1 MVLFTSG
8 ETRLIRTLDTPE
20 KVQRWLRA
28 LAYNRETRGETLRT
42 FRVVR
47 RLGRAHCLEGALA
60 AATILEAHGYP
71 PLLLDMESQDR
82 LDHVAFLFR
91 DNGRYGT
98 VAKSRDPGLDGR
110 KPFFLDI
117 KSLVQSYFEPY
128 IDQTGKITAYAVYN
142 LEDLRGVDWQTSER
156 NVWKV
161 ERTLLEI
168 PHRRLV
174 TSMARYERAHRRFLA
189 YRRRFP
195 DRMPVYFR
203 NRHQWW

>member
-20 KVQRWLRA
+20 EVQRWLRS

-60 AATILEAHGYP
+60 AATILEAQGYP
-71 PLLLDMESQDR
+71 PLLLDMESQDH

-110 KPFFLDI
+110 KPVFRDI
-117 KSLVQSYFEPY
+117 ESLVQSYFEPY
-128 IDQTGKITAYAVYN
+128 IDQTGKITAYAVYD
-142 LEDLRGVDWQTSER
+142 LEGLRGVDWQISER

-174 TSMARYERAHRRFLA
+174 TSMTRYERAHRRFLA